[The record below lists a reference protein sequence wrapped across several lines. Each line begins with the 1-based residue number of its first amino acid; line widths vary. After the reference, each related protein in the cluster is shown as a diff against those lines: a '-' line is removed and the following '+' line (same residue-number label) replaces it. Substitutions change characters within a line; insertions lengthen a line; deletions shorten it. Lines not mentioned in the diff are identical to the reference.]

1 MRTAIAVILFLMIIS
16 TSTALSDHEWDETTC
31 ILSYSSPVII
41 KDGYTLTAVDFD
53 GYGNVHINISRDG
66 EVIDSTSLK
75 NNETNWVTADN
86 GNIKLKGLRITDQKK
101 LSWIGNWPD
110 DPKVEIIIKTKREQT
125 LSCISIE
132 IEIDD
137 EEYIVDETVTVEV
150 IVKNVGEIDANDV
163 HLSVSSSGLYT
174 DDELEYVFNKIEDGA
189 SRSKTLKFQFN
200 RILSENLSIYANAT
214 WDNEQYNIS
223 TSEQIDIEPSV
234 SITKSM
240 TLFGNQ
246 TATYFTSIGV
256 VNNQARTVHVILAD
270 VLPMGFTLING
281 SVTDSDINNDNNN
294 NNNLVWEFDIE
305 PDKLICFTY
314 ESVTSRPAVYR
325 VPRPHAKCITGE
337 KVEFITSDYSTFVT
351 VHECRPDHEHQRN
364 PVVTPTP
371 TPTATQ
377 AVPQIKLGV
386 TIITVLSL
394 III

>member
-66 EVIDSTSLK
+66 EVIDSASLK
-75 NNETNWVTADN
+75 NNEINWVTADN

-163 HLSVSSSGLYT
+163 HLSVSASGLYT

-305 PDKLICFTY
+305 PEKLICFTY

-337 KVEFITSDYSTFVT
+337 KVEFITPDYSTFVT

>member
-1 MRTAIAVILFLMIIS
+1 MIIS

-31 ILSYSSPVII
+31 ILSYYSPVII

-66 EVIDSTSLK
+66 EVIDSASLK

-163 HLSVSSSGLYT
+163 HLSVSASGLYT

-305 PDKLICFTY
+305 PEKLICFTY

-337 KVEFITSDYSTFVT
+337 KVEFITPDYSTFVT